1 MAANIKPKAFSGG
14 AALSTPDSDGEDLEG
29 MLRAAVDDLA
39 ALRAA
44 FVALTAKMD
53 TDFTGQNGAVTSSE
67 LDVNYASTL
76 DPVANT
82 LTAS

>member
-1 MAANIKPKAFSGG
+1 MPVIDSNHFNGG
-14 AALSTPDSDGEDLEG
+14 TNTQVGHSRVGDDLASII
-29 MLRAAVDDLA
+29 RAAVDDTA

-67 LDVNYASTL
+67 LDVNYASVL
-76 DPVANT
+76 DPAAAT
-82 LTAS
+82 LTKG

>member
-1 MAANIKPKAFSGG
+1 MPTIDADHFTGGRNLIAGHGRAGDDMAA
-14 AALSTPDSDGEDLEG
+14 L
-29 MLRAAVDDLA
+29 MRAAVDDLT

-67 LDVNYASTL
+67 LDVDYATVL

-82 LTAS
+82 LLKG